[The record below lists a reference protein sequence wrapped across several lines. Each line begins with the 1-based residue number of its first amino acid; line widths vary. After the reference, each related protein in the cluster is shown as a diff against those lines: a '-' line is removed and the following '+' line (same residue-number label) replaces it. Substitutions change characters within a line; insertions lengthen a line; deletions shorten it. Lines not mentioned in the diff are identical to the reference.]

1 MWKRGSS
8 CIAIENY
15 MRLQEIGGE
24 SIEKVKGKAIDL
36 CNGIVRS
43 SDLSTGLLLGYV
55 QSGKT
60 NAMLMSMAYAIDN
73 GLNKIILLTASDEGI
88 YEQTVDRLRESK
100 LMIHTITKDKFS
112 TTTLSDYDYE
122 KFVAV
127 CPKNGSRLGSLR
139 EFISSD
145 RTDEPWLIFDDEADQ
160 ASLNTNAS
168 KSKEEQSVINSNI
181 EFLLKDINTSAYIQV
196 TATPQALL
204 LQNWESLFRP
214 DFIVAL
220 EPGEGYVGGDILF
233 IAEDSEEKFLRI
245 YDEPSINI
253 NYDNDGMPIIPEA
266 MKDAICNFLL
276 AATIK
281 FMKIK
286 GSSYTCMIHMSL
298 KKGDHSD
305 IEHIIS
311 LYMNAITKRLKV
323 LDKLIEN
330 KNENIERSY
339 RESFERFKREYEN
352 LNNTVDAIPT
362 FLALMNMLKDS
373 CRMNNIQVI
382 NSDTGKSPNYK
393 SLYNF
398 IIGGTRLSRGIT
410 IKNLIT
416 TFYTRTPITAKVD
429 TMNQHARMYGYREK
443 DLDVIRIFTTDS
455 IVRRFAGITKHDN
468 ELRAAILDNTSG
480 DKILLYLDERLE
492 PTRNNVILTD
502 ELSIFRSG
510 KELFPHRPKYLKED
524 VDSSTRVLDG
534 LLNDY
539 VENKKKIACE
549 VSIDFMLEILS
560 HIETYSYKNQLWD
573 DGAIKNILLGFK
585 RLYNNKGFIL
595 VDIDRNLGRVFN
607 RNILGTTD
615 AVLAAGEKEL
625 VINNYPT
632 LFLYRV
638 KGGSDKNWDDIP
650 FWIPD
655 IILPSDKKYLFVTN
669 SMDEIIPPNKVSIDI
684 KRSN

>member
-15 MRLQEIGGE
+15 MLLQEIGAD

-36 CNGIVRS
+36 CNGIVSS
-43 SDLSTGLLLGYV
+43 SDLRTGLLMGYV

-60 NAMLMSMAYAIDN
+60 NGMLMSMAYAIDN

-100 LMIHTITKDKFS
+100 LMVHTITKDKFS
-112 TTTLSDYDYE
+112 TTTLLDYDYE

-127 CPKNGSRLGSLR
+127 CPKNGSRLESLR

-145 RTDEPWLIFDDEADQ
+145 KTDGAWIIFDDEADQ
-160 ASLNTNAS
+160 ASLNTNTS
-168 KSKEEQSVINSNI
+168 KSKEELSVINSNI
-181 EFLLKDINTSAYIQV
+181 EFLLKGINTSAYIQV

-233 IAEDSEEKFLRI
+233 IAENSEEKFLRI
-245 YDEPSINI
+245 YDESSINI
-253 NYDNDGMPIIPEA
+253 KYNDDGMPIIPEA
-266 MKDAICNFLL
+266 MKDVICNFLL

-281 FMKIK
+281 FMKNK

-305 IEHIIS
+305 IEHIVS
-311 LYMNAITKRLKV
+311 LYMNAITKSLKL
-323 LDKLIEN
+323 LDKLIED
-330 KNENIERSY
+330 KSIERSY
-339 RESFERFKREYEN
+339 KDSFERFEREYEN
-352 LNNTVDAIPT
+352 LKNTVHTIPT
-362 FLALMNMLKDS
+362 FLDLMNMLKDS

-382 NSDTGKSPNYK
+382 NSDSGKSPNYK

-416 TFYTRTPITAKVD
+416 TFYTRTPVTAKVD

-443 DLDVIRIFTTDS
+443 DLDVIRIFTTDC
-455 IVRRFAGITKHDN
+455 IVKRFAAITKHEN
-468 ELRAAILDNTSG
+468 ELRAAILDNATG
-480 DKILLYLDERLE
+480 DRIVLYLDERLE
-492 PTRNNVILTD
+492 PTRNNVISSE
-502 ELSIFRSG
+502 ELNIFRSG
-510 KELFPHRPKYLKED
+510 TELFPHRPKYLTED
-524 VDSSTRVLDG
+524 VDNSTRVLDDM
-534 LLNDY
+534 LNNY
-539 VENKKKIACE
+539 VENKRKIACE
-549 VSIDFMLEILS
+549 VSIDFMLKILDQ
-560 HIETYSYKNQLWD
+560 IETYSYKNQLWD
-573 DGAIKNILLGFK
+573 DGVIKNILLGFK

-607 RNILGTTD
+607 RSVLGTTD
-615 AVLAAGEKEL
+615 AVLAAGEREL
-625 VINNYPT
+625 AINNYPT

-655 IILPSDKKYLFVTN
+655 IILPNDKKYLFVTN
-669 SMDEIIPPNKVSIDI
+669 YEDVSVSSNID
-684 KRSN
+684 